1 MGDELI
7 PTDITNLMGC
17 EPTRS
22 YKKGDIKIGKVTGT
36 ERIKK
41 SGMWLLEAT
50 IAEPENID
58 GQIEEILSKLTQ
70 DFSIWQTLSKK
81 FTIDIFCGLFMEES
95 NEGLSLS
102 LKTLSALGDRGI
114 EIGFDIYSPSVS

>member
-102 LKTLSALGDRGI
+102 PKTLSALGDRGI

>member
-1 MGDELI
+1 
-7 PTDITNLMGC
+7 
-17 EPTRS
+17 
-22 YKKGDIKIGKVTGT
+22 
-36 ERIKK
+36 
-41 SGMWLLEAT
+41 MWLLEAT